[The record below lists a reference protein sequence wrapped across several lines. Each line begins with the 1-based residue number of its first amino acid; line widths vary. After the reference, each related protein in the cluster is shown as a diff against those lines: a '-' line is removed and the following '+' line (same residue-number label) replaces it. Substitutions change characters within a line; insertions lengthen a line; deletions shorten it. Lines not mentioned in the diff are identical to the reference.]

1 MTDPAIIA
9 LRCIAIRPSTDTNSA
24 PPSRSSRV
32 TADEGYRDIAA
43 A

>member
-9 LRCIAIRPSTDTNSA
+9 LRCIATRPSTDTNSA
-24 PPSRSSRV
+24 LPSRSSRV